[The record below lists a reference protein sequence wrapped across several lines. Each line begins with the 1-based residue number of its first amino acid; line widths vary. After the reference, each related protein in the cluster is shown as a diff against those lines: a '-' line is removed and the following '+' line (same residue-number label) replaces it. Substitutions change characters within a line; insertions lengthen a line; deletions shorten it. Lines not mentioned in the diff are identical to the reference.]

1 MGSTYLATTVYPVA
15 EPFKNEAENNGL
27 YSKSMRCKLMVGYSA
42 VTCKLNMEGH
52 LNKKRKDERGLK
64 CNYYFES
71 SCRLLL
77 AVLYDL
83 YLGRGGHEIFAIFG
97 YFTSSCLIPTFVTGE
112 SCGIG
117 AIFLSILE

>member
-52 LNKKRKDERGLK
+52 LNKKRKAERGLK

-83 YLGRGGHEIFAIFG
+83 YLGRGGHEIFAIFEH
-97 YFTSSCLIPTFVTGE
+97 FTSSCLIPTFFTGE
-112 SCGIG
+112 SCGI
-117 AIFLSILE
+117 